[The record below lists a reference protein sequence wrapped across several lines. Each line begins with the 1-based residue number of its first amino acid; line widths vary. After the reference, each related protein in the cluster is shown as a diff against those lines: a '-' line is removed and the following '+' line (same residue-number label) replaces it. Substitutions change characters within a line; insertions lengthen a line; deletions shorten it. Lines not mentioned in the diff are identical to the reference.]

1 MKKKIGKLVL
11 HKLRNEGWLN
21 DKASFE
27 KIYKKVE
34 QRLENEA
41 NKLKKKNNEQ
51 LMHIDATFFNVS

>member
-1 MKKKIGKLVL
+1 MKKKLGKQVL
-11 HKLRNEGWLN
+11 YKLRNVGWLN

-34 QRLENEA
+34 ERLENET

-51 LMHIDATFFNVS
+51 LTCIDAAFFNVS